1 MSYYNIISMG
11 ELDIFKENSL
21 LRFLKLNI
29 NIEIQSINI
38 LLTIY
43 IFILNKFSFDL
54 YYTWQ
59 KIKKAKKLIRIIRNK
74 YKINKINISLKMFH
88 VMLIKE

>member
-59 KIKKAKKLIRIIRNK
+59 KIKKSEKIDKNNKK
-74 YKINKINISLKMFH
+74 
-88 VMLIKE
+88 